1 MSDQFSELK
10 KIVHASANLSPA
22 PEHTVRDAQID
33 VFCTS
38 SDDSSSASDLTLPG
52 IPASVSTVANSSL
65 LNPDVLQLIV
75 QDLSHIETTG

>member
-1 MSDQFSELK
+1 MSDQFLELK
-10 KIVHASANLSPA
+10 KILHASANLGPT

-33 VFCTS
+33 VLCTS

-52 IPASVSTVANSSL
+52 VPTPVSTVANSSL
-65 LNPDVLQLIV
+65 LNPDVLQLIA

>member
-10 KIVHASANLSPA
+10 KILHASANLSPT

-52 IPASVSTVANSSL
+52 VPAPVSTVANSSL